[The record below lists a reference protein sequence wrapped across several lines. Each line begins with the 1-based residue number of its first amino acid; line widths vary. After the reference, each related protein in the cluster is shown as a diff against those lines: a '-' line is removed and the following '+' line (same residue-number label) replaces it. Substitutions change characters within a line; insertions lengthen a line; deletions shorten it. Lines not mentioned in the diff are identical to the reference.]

1 MPVGFALLGLSA
13 LGFVTHSVAMHA
25 FTAGVI
31 GGAIISM
38 ITRTARG
45 HTGRPLVAD
54 TRDVASYALVT
65 LGSAL
70 RIVGPLV
77 APGHYQIWIW
87 SAGVCWIAA
96 FAIYAGAYAL
106 PLMRPRADGKP
117 G

>member
-1 MPVGFALLGLSA
+1 
-13 LGFVTHSVAMHA
+13 
-25 FTAGVI
+25 
-31 GGAIISM
+31 M

-54 TRDVASYALVT
+54 RRDVASYALVT
-65 LGSAL
+65 LGSTL

-77 APGHYQIWIW
+77 APQYFQVWIW
-87 SAGVCWIAA
+87 GAGLCWIAA

-106 PLMRPRADGKP
+106 PLIRPRADGKP